1 MDKKLIK
8 LDSGKVRAIVYT
20 REYVES
26 TEKYVRGAIR
36 DIYANLP
43 DFNEPIVWIQSLVVT
58 KEGKTVTDV
67 LDEYTKKYGENA
79 FIMCQAGQL
88 TRDIEKYR
96 DGKLGDMTTY
106 INSMIGYALDAYF
119 YRILFN
125 RCMGHRFGAFDFC
138 IYSNDKTEQ
147 WIKDNTGPDKIIKS
161 VMASNKV

>member
-8 LDSGKVRAIVYT
+8 LDSGKVRVFIYT

-26 TEKYVRGAIR
+26 TGGYIRGVIR

-43 DFNEPIVWIQSLVVT
+43 DFNEPIVWIQNLVVT
-58 KEGKTVTDV
+58 KEEKTVADV
-67 LDEYTKKYGENA
+67 LSEYTEKYGEDA
-79 FIMCQAGQL
+79 FVMCQAGQL
-88 TRDIEKYR
+88 TRDIDKYR
-96 DGKLGDMTTY
+96 DGDLTTY
-106 INSMIGYALDAYF
+106 INSMIGNALDAYF

-125 RCMGHRFGAFDFC
+125 RGMGQSFGAFDYC

-161 VMASNKV
+161 VMASNKM

>member
-8 LDSGKVRAIVYT
+8 LESGKVRAIVYT

-58 KEGKTVTDV
+58 NEGKTVTDV

-96 DGKLGDMTTY
+96 DGTLV
-106 INSMIGYALDAYF
+106 I
-119 YRILFN
+119 
-125 RCMGHRFGAFDFC
+125 
-138 IYSNDKTEQ
+138 
-147 WIKDNTGPDKIIKS
+147 
-161 VMASNKV
+161 

>member
-8 LDSGKVRAIVYT
+8 LDSGKVRVFIYT

-26 TEKYVRGAIR
+26 TGGYIRGVIR

-43 DFNEPIVWIQSLVVT
+43 DFNEPIVWIQNLVVT
-58 KEGKTVTDV
+58 KEEKTVADV
-67 LDEYTKKYGENA
+67 LSEYTEKYGEDA
-79 FIMCQAGQL
+79 FVMCQAGQL
-88 TRDIEKYR
+88 TRDIDKYR
-96 DGKLGDMTTY
+96 DGDLTTY
-106 INSMIGYALDAYF
+106 INSMIGNALDAHF

-125 RCMGHRFGAFDFC
+125 RGMGQSFGAFDYC

-161 VMASNKV
+161 VMASNKM

>member
-43 DFNEPIVWIQSLVVT
+43 DFNEPIVWIQNLVVT
-58 KEGKTVTDV
+58 KEEKTVADV
-67 LDEYTKKYGENA
+67 LREYTEKYGEDA
-79 FIMCQAGQL
+79 FVMCQAGQL
-88 TRDIEKYR
+88 TRDIQLHKI
-96 DGKLGDMTTY
+96 D
-106 INSMIGYALDAYF
+106 SMVGYALDAYF

-125 RCMGHRFGAFDFC
+125 RCMGQSFGAFDYC

-147 WIKDNTGPDKIIKS
+147 WIEDNTGPDKIIKG
-161 VMASNKV
+161 VMSANKM